1 MTSRRG
7 EPDLDAQLAELRAWT
22 RRVESDVADLA
33 AQLQATQDELADA
46 RAQLASGGGAV
57 GGGGVGPSEADVS
70 KYAPLYAT
78 LDAWVE
84 HWLVQVY
91 RRSPT
96 NTWRWCP
103 QWHQHP
109 EAVHRLEALHRTWE
123 TARHDPNGH
132 AMLTWTRD
140 TDHHLRELADPAGTF
155 AACTPRDHRPN
166 HPLPWAALAAP
177 GAGMPSPQ
185 PLERRVDLSSCP
197 GGACDASSCS

>member
-1 MTSRRG
+1 MTDGG
-7 EPDLDAQLAELRAWT
+7 EADLAAQLAELRAWT
-22 RRVESDVADLA
+22 QRVERDVADLA

-46 RAQLASGGGAV
+46 RAQLAAGGEAAV
-57 GGGGVGPSEADVS
+57 GVGPSEADVQ
-70 KYAPLYAT
+70 KYAPLYET

-84 HWLVQVY
+84 QWFAQVY
-91 RRSPT
+91 RRTPT

-140 TDHHLRELADPAGTF
+140 TDHHLHELTHPAGTF
-155 AACTPRDHRPN
+155 AACTQRDHRPDR
-166 HPLPWAALAAP
+166 PLPLAPAR
-177 GAGMPSPQ
+177 
-185 PLERRVDLSSCP
+185 EE
-197 GGACDASSCS
+197 